1 MSKGIFLVFCVAVLF
16 SSGLA
21 APQEAEVIPDEPAE
35 VIEPVEPAETIE
47 TIEPAETIEP
57 VEPAE
62 TIEPIVEETAV
73 EAKANENGETQIDW
87 GKIGTKA
94 IGAVIDVVG
103 GVSKAGSK
111 AGAGNKKYN
120 NQGNNQ
126 GNAQALS
133 GGNTV
138 QIPTIFFM
146 VLAIFNN

>member
-94 IGAVIDVVG
+94 IGAAIDVAG
-103 GVSKAGSK
+103 GYLKPGSK
-111 AGAGNKKYN
+111 PG
-120 NQGNNQ
+120 QQ
-126 GNAQALS
+126 PRQRPS

>member
-73 EAKANENGETQIDW
+73 EAKANENGGTQIDW
-87 GKIGTKA
+87 GKLGTKA
-94 IGAVIDVVG
+94 ISAAIDVVG

-111 AGAGNKKYN
+111 KQQPG
-120 NQGNNQ
+120 QQ
-126 GNAQALS
+126 PRQRQALS

>member
-21 APQEAEVIPDEPAE
+21 APQEAEVIPDEP
-35 VIEPVEPAETIE
+35 IESVEPAETIE
-47 TIEPAETIEP
+47 PIVDDTAVEAEPAETIEP

-73 EAKANENGETQIDW
+73 EAKANENGGTQIDW
-87 GKIGTKA
+87 GKLGTKA
-94 IGAVIDVVG
+94 ISAAIDVVG

-111 AGAGNKKYN
+111 KQQPG
-120 NQGNNQ
+120 QQ
-126 GNAQALS
+126 PRQRQALS

>member
-94 IGAVIDVVG
+94 IGAAIDVAG
-103 GVSKAGSK
+103 GYLKPGSK
-111 AGAGNKKYN
+111 PKYN
-120 NQGNNQ
+120 NQGNNR